1 MTELYKKIH
10 EIQVSYTNDILE
22 TSKTLQRELHRVNKL
37 WDKTETM
44 RFTLF
49 SKKEILKLLDDE
61 IYDFNY
67 QVKKRTAQ
75 LLMDIDNVIKSE
87 TGGSNE

>member
-10 EIQVSYTNDILE
+10 EIQVTYTNDILE
-22 TSKTLQRELHRVNKL
+22 ASKTLQRELQRVNKL

>member
-1 MTELYKKIH
+1 MKELYNKMH
-10 EIQVSYTNDILE
+10 ALQVSYTIDILDAA
-22 TSKTLQRELHRVNKL
+22 KTLQRELHRVNKL

-67 QVKKRTAQ
+67 QVKKRTSQ

-87 TGGSNE
+87 TGGSNK

>member
-1 MTELYKKIH
+1 MTQLYKKIH
-10 EIQVSYTNDILE
+10 EIQVTYTNDILE
-22 TSKTLQRELHRVNKL
+22 ASKLLQRELQRVNKL

-61 IYDFNY
+61 IYDFNNF
-67 QVKKRTAQ
+67 VKKRTAQ
-75 LLMDIDNVIKSE
+75 LLLDVDYIIKSE
-87 TGGSNE
+87 TAGSIE

>member
-1 MTELYKKIH
+1 MNELYKKIH
-10 EIQVSYTNDILE
+10 EVQVAYTNDILE
-22 TSKTLQRELHRVNKL
+22 ASKTLQRELHRVNKL

-75 LLMDIDNVIKSE
+75 LLFDIDNVTKSE
-87 TGGSNE
+87 TGGSNK

>member
-1 MTELYKKIH
+1 MTQLYKKIH
-10 EIQVSYTNDILE
+10 EIQVIYTNDVLE
-22 TSKTLQRELHRVNKL
+22 LSKTLSRELHRVNKL

-61 IYDFNY
+61 IYDFNDA
-67 QVKKRTAQ
+67 VKKRTAQ
-75 LLMDIDNVIKSE
+75 LLLDIDAIIKSE
-87 TGGSNE
+87 TAGSNE

>member
-22 TSKTLQRELHRVNKL
+22 ASKTLQRELHRVNKL

-75 LLMDIDNVIKSE
+75 LLMDIDNVTKSE

>member
-10 EIQVSYTNDILE
+10 EIQVAYTNDILE
-22 TSKTLQRELHRVNKL
+22 ASKTLQRELHRVNKL

-75 LLMDIDNVIKSE
+75 LLFDIDNVTKSE

>member
-1 MTELYKKIH
+1 LYKKIH
-10 EIQVSYTNDILE
+10 EVQVAYTNDILE
-22 TSKTLQRELHRVNKL
+22 ASKTLQRELHRVNKL

-75 LLMDIDNVIKSE
+75 LLIDIDNVTKSE
-87 TGGSNE
+87 TGGSNK

>member
-10 EIQVSYTNDILE
+10 ETQVLYANDILE
-22 TSKTLQRELHRVNKL
+22 AAKLLQRELHRVNKL

-61 IYDFNY
+61 IYDFNNF
-67 QVKKRTAQ
+67 VKKRTTE
-75 LLMDIDNVIKSE
+75 LLLHIDDIIKSE
-87 TGGSNE
+87 TAGSIE

>member
-10 EIQVSYTNDILE
+10 EIQVTYTNDILE
-22 TSKTLQRELHRVNKL
+22 SSKTLQRELHRVNKL

-67 QVKKRTAQ
+67 QLKKRTAQ
-75 LLMDIDNVIKSE
+75 LLTDIDNVTKSE

>member
-10 EIQVSYTNDILE
+10 EIQVIYTNDVLE
-22 TSKTLQRELHRVNKL
+22 LSKTLQRELQRVNKL
-37 WDKTETM
+37 WDKTETY

-61 IYDFNY
+61 IYDFNDA
-67 QVKKRTAQ
+67 VKKRTAQ
-75 LLMDIDNVIKSE
+75 LLLDIDAIIKSE
-87 TGGSNE
+87 TAGSNE